1 MRRWPSLHHLA
12 LASVLVLVGGI
23 LFAFAYVKL
32 GVFNVAAS
40 KPHSSFVE
48 WVTHETM
55 VDSVKRRAGPI
66 DAFGNVS
73 AAQAKRGF
81 CAYEAH
87 CVECHGAP
95 AVARAQWVN
104 GFNPAPP
111 YLLDAAQH
119 WRAGELEWIVRN
131 GIKMTGMPAWRDTMS
146 DAEISQVA
154 AFLEAMPKM
163 QPQLY
168 LRWRQARICTR

>member
-1 MRRWPSLHHLA
+1 MPRRPRRGTSA
-12 LASVLVLVGGI
+12 VGQRI
-23 LFAFAYVKL
+23 Q
-32 GVFNVAAS
+32 S
-40 KPHSSFVE
+40 
-48 WVTHETM
+48 
-55 VDSVKRRAGPI
+55 
-66 DAFGNVS
+66 S
-73 AAQAKRGF
+73 AALQA
-81 CAYEAH
+81 
-87 CVECHGAP
+87 
-95 AVARAQWVN
+95 
-104 GFNPAPP
+104 
-111 YLLDAAQH
+111 LAQH